1 MTTTDRYF
9 DLTLVLMFDS
19 QYERVFTAFE
29 RMYIQKERVECIRGT
44 YKWKIP
50 VKLNEKVQDILHR
63 IERIKWE
70 PMD

>member
-1 MTTTDRYF
+1 MDRYA

-29 RMYIQKERVECIRGT
+29 RMYIQKERVEYIRDT

-63 IERIKWE
+63 IERIGWE
-70 PMD
+70 PSED